1 MSEAFIDLGSL
12 PYPGFVNAAPTF
24 NPIFLIEPPGP
35 VGIGIYVSPDGG
47 SDSNPGTISEPFQT
61 LSRALTA
68 RGGLSNAL
76 YVAIF
81 LLPGN
86 YTQAGQYVI
95 PNNTALI
102 GAQAG
107 GTTDYLNASQQTLGG
122 SPVTLTN
129 YSLALGSAL
138 PATGGRVLLSG
149 LNVLGAV
156 SPQDNAPTY
165 FMYNCNVQNNTNLGI
180 VPGAALYSVAGTR
193 VYIEGCTFT
202 SSTTANSVMLI
213 QSEEF
218 SLVNST
224 VKMTNVTPGGGTCA
238 PVIGQDRA
246 ATISPLNV
254 QYLTIRDC
262 EISTA
267 NGNIATTTIAPLLRF
282 NLSSPSA
289 SRTIADITY
298 TSMRYDQGTTVNNP
312 PDKTCINV
320 SNGRTVDVTLV
331 NCILL
336 QPGGSGDSIRSSG
349 VNTSIVFGNNLGI
362 NGRNGRA
369 GFTFN
374 TQLQAMP

>member
-1 MSEAFIDLGSL
+1 
-12 PYPGFVNAAPTF
+12 
-24 NPIFLIEPPGP
+24 
-35 VGIGIYVSPDGG
+35 
-47 SDSNPGTISEPFQT
+47 
-61 LSRALTA
+61 LSA
-68 RGGLSNAL
+68 RGVLSNTL

-149 LNVLGAV
+149 LNILGAV
-156 SPQDNAPTY
+156 SPQESAPTY

-180 VPGAALYSVAGTR
+180 VAGTALYSVAETR
-193 VYIEGCTFT
+193 VYIQGCTFT
-202 SSTTANSVMLI
+202 SNTTANPVVLI

-218 SLVNST
+218 SMVNST
-224 VKMTNVTPGGGTCA
+224 VKMTNVTPGGA
-238 PVIGQDRA
+238 PSAPLIGHDRA
-246 ATISPLNV
+246 NTALGV

-267 NGNIATTTIAPLLRF
+267 NGNTATQTIAPLLRF
-282 NLSSPSA
+282 NATSPSA
-289 SRTIADITY
+289 TRTVVDVTY
-298 TSMRYDQGTTVNNP
+298 SSFRYDQTSTASNP
-312 PDKTCINV
+312 VDKVCIRTE
-320 SNGRTVDVTLV
+320 SNRSVEITLV
-331 NCILL
+331 NNILL
-336 QPGGSGDSIRSSG
+336 QPGGGGDSIRSIG
-349 VNTSIVFGNNLGI
+349 NTVLVFGGNLGI

-369 GFTFN
+369 VQTA
-374 TQLQAMP
+374 TQLQLMP